1 MKKYFVTI
9 MILLFGSLIL
19 TACQKDSEVTSS
31 SPPKVDLK
39 KEIPIIL
46 IHGSGGDTHSL
57 DEMADHLM
65 NEYKSSNEEMSM
77 SISEKGTITYQGKL
91 TKDAKRPIIKFGFD
105 QNQAAPMDWS
115 GLLKIAMQDL
125 KTRYGF
131 TQMDGVGHSNGGL
144 ALTYFA
150 EDYSK
155 DNTVP
160 NLRKLVAIGS
170 PFNDLDP
177 DDNGDDL
184 TFKKLP
190 NNTSQLDYFIEKE
203 TKVNPDLEVLSIAG
217 ALSEDNLTDGIVPT
231 NSSLASRLFM
241 PTNAKVYMED
251 LQVGESAIHQTLHET
266 PESIEKTYWF
276 LEKYQPTKSEIKL
289 VSKQEE

>member
-39 KEIPIIL
+39 EEIPIIL

-115 GLLKIAMQDL
+115 DLLKIAMQDL

-289 VSKQEE
+289 VSK

>member
-39 KEIPIIL
+39 EEIPIIL

-115 GLLKIAMQDL
+115 DLLKIAMQDL

-203 TKVNPDLEVLSIAG
+203 TKLNPDLEVLSIAG

-289 VSKQEE
+289 VSK